1 MPDDPQRSRSVL
13 HFSLYGAEA
22 GQPWVDM
29 VHYEPISLRAG
40 RFDFEIKPH
49 VHDALI
55 QVLYVTRGGGE
66 TFIDGR
72 TWAVVAPCLIVVPA
86 HSVHGFHFRSDIDGH
101 VITAAQ
107 PALES
112 LAMTAAPDL
121 LEFMRTP
128 TVLSIDP
135 EVERGTPLDTLFQSI
150 GHEAQSHERWQFT
163 AGAALTIALFVKIG
177 RLSENARLSAS
188 SEQRTMAARI
198 ERFRALLDRHCR
210 ERRPVASYADEMGV
224 STGQLS
230 RICRATFGVS
240 AIEAID
246 ARSVHEAKRLLGY
259 STLSVKQI
267 ASELGFQDEAYFGR
281 FFRKQTGL
289 RPTEYRSAAHDRS
302 LPAEKP
308 GAA

>member
-1 MPDDPQRSRSVL
+1 MADDLQRRRTVL
-13 HFSLYGAEA
+13 HFALYGAEA
-22 GQPWVDM
+22 GQSWVDM
-29 VHYEPISLRAG
+29 VHYEPIPLRAG
-40 RFDFEIKPH
+40 RFDFDIKPH

-55 QVLYVTRGGGE
+55 QVLYITAGGGE

-72 TWAVVAPCLIVVPA
+72 TWTVEAPCLIVVPA

-128 TVLSIDP
+128 TVLSVDP
-135 EVERGTPLDTLFQSI
+135 DVERGTPLDTLFQSI
-150 GHEAQSHERWQFT
+150 GHEAESHERWQFT
-163 AGAALTIALFVKIG
+163 AGAALTITLFVKIG
-177 RLSENARLSAS
+177 RLSESARLSAS

-210 ERRPVASYADEMGV
+210 ERRPVASYADAMGV
-224 STGQLS
+224 TTGQLS

-246 ARSVHEAKRLLGY
+246 ARSIHEAKRLLGY
-259 STLSVKQI
+259 SNLSVKQI

-302 LPAEKP
+302 LPPKKG
-308 GAA
+308 GAD

>member
-1 MPDDPQRSRSVL
+1 MANDPQRLRPVL
-13 HFSLYGAEA
+13 HFALYGAEA

-29 VHYEPISLRAG
+29 VHYERIALRAG
-40 RFDFEIKPH
+40 RFDFEIKAH

-55 QVLYVTRGGGE
+55 QVLYVTSGGGE

-72 TWAVVAPCLIVVPA
+72 TWAVEAPCLVVVPA
-86 HSVHGFHFRSDIDGH
+86 RSVHGFHFRSDIDGH

-112 LAMTAAPDL
+112 LAMSAAPEL

-128 TVLSIDP
+128 TVLSINP
-135 EVERGTPLDTLFQSI
+135 GAERGTSLDALFQSI
-150 GHEAQSHERWQFT
+150 GHEAESHERWQFT

-177 RLSENARLSAS
+177 RLSESARLSAS

-198 ERFRALLDRHCR
+198 ERFRALLDQHCR
-210 ERRPVASYADEMGV
+210 ERRPVARYADEMGV
-224 STGQLS
+224 TPGQLT
-230 RICRATFGVS
+230 RICRAAFGVS

-246 ARSVHEAKRLLGY
+246 ARSIHEAKRLLGY
-259 STLSVKQI
+259 SSLSVKQI

-289 RPTEYRSAAHDRS
+289 RPTEYRLTVHNRS
-302 LPAEKP
+302 LPPGKQGAE
-308 GAA
+308 